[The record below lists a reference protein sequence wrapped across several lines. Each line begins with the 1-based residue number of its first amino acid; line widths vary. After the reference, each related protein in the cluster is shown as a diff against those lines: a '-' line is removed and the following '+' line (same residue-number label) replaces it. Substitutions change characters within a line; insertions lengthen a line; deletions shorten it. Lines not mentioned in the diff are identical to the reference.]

1 MNAGDHSVG
10 FANGTAFIGSALKR
24 FVCNLAPDLTQPSS
38 RKLVMSE
45 RISVV

>member
-1 MNAGDHSVG
+1 MRAITALASSNR
-10 FANGTAFIGSALKR
+10 TAFIGGALKR
-24 FVCNLAPDLTQPSS
+24 FVCNLAPDLTPPSS